1 MFLHRVHLSKPGLL
15 QFVAAQVG
23 LPTVVGSCDAVL
35 AAVSASS
42 CVGLRVVV

>member
-23 LPTVVGSCDAVL
+23 LPTVVVSCESVL